1 MSRAVAVLVVGWLL
15 VFGAIAL
22 HTGLVGNVGSS
33 NANVRRPEQRGPDSC
48 GNVPNGRFLF
58 GRFPR
63 WSVHDPAGD
72 AMTPEQ
78 QIFGIYLILVIVI
91 LQRKL
96 WHDFGK
102 HDT

>member
-1 MSRAVAVLVVGWLL
+1 
-15 VFGAIAL
+15 
-22 HTGLVGNVGSS
+22 
-33 NANVRRPEQRGPDSC
+33 
-48 GNVPNGRFLF
+48 
-58 GRFPR
+58 
-63 WSVHDPAGD
+63 
-72 AMTPEQ
+72 MTPEQ